1 MNWQLLIIFNNY
13 FHDVATA
20 TLLSSGVICWVLGR
34 QARRGGEAER
44 RALARAYGTLTK
56 FAIGALVWI
65 ILGGIPRTIFFYQA
79 EFIPAGQLGIVQDLL
94 VKHVILVSMVIAGA
108 IMWWRIGKIAGA
120 GVTEGESHA

>member
-1 MNWQLLIIFNNY
+1 MNWQLLIVLNNY

-44 RALARAYGTLTK
+44 QALARAYGTLTK

-79 EFIPAGQLGIVQDLL
+79 EFIPAHVLDIETDLII
-94 VKHVILVSMVIAGA
+94 KHVILVSMVIAGA
-108 IMWWRIGKIAGA
+108 VMWWRIGKIARR
-120 GVTEGESHA
+120 GVTEGENPV